1 MKSSVFLYLP
11 SFDQN
16 KILKRKKNSEVL
28 FERNIKIVGFLGINK
43 VKCDINLKNEFEL
56 LKKVSKTQLNQ
67 PETKINN
74 ETKKDQLPKVKFE
87 NPLFL
92 KKNLTNELS
101 STISI
106 KKLGNFTSKSTDCNG
121 LFDEADKTIDSKGKF
136 KGAFLR
142 QSIHSASLKS
152 IKLKNSKADNNT
164 IKKTLSLRKIEWE
177 YSSRLKYLEEKNRS
191 ATMMKREESRKIE
204 SGLRK

>member
-43 VKCDINLKNEFEL
+43 VKCDINLKHEFDL
-56 LKKVSKTQLNQ
+56 LRKVSKTHLNQ
-67 PETKINN
+67 PETNSKKDS
-74 ETKKDQLPKVKFE
+74 KKDQLPKVKFE
-87 NPLFL
+87 NPSII
-92 KKNLTNELS
+92 KKSLTYELS

-121 LFDEADKTIDSKGKF
+121 LFDEADKTNDTKGKF
-136 KGAFLR
+136 KGTFLR

-152 IKLKNSKADNNT
+152 IKFKNSKADNKT

-177 YSSRLKYLEEKNRS
+177 YSSKLKCLDEKNRS
-191 ATMMKREESRKIE
+191 ATMMKIEESRKIE